1 MELRSFAA
9 KNSPTVESTV
19 KQSSPRA
26 CARGTVARLALA
38 IFSRRTGWEHDP
50 ENARCAFNFL
60 ERVGRRWTFF
70 RECINVFPVSVEQN
84 ALMPALSHASRHVSA
99 HPAKANHSN
108 LHIYFAKVV
117 LVEEPK
123 NCEGAVRYPQWNMQR
138 LLFAWC
144 SFAQMGPTPPR
155 TLRKISAAASMP
167 NGGAVK

>member
-1 MELRSFAA
+1 
-9 KNSPTVESTV
+9 
-19 KQSSPRA
+19 
-26 CARGTVARLALA
+26 
-38 IFSRRTGWEHDP
+38 
-50 ENARCAFNFL
+50 
-60 ERVGRRWTFF
+60 
-70 RECINVFPVSVEQN
+70 
-84 ALMPALSHASRHVSA
+84 LMPALSQASRHVST

-123 NCEGAVRYPQWNMQR
+123 NREGAVRYPQWNMQR